1 MTDAA
6 LGGLQI
12 ALTGFALMAVVS
24 MLCAGLI
31 KLIVIGLARSQRA
44 KRAPAPEF
52 VMPVRDDRSAVAA
65 AIAAA
70 VHVALPR
77 HRILRIDPARQSA
90 DWTREARARQHGAHA
105 PRR

>member
-1 MTDAA
+1 MTDATLAA
-6 LGGLQI
+6 LRI

-31 KLIVIGLARSQRA
+31 RLIVIGLARSRRE
-44 KRAPAPEF
+44 KPAPAPEF
-52 VMPVRDDRSAVAA
+52 VMPVRDDRAAIAA

-77 HRILRIDPARQSA
+77 HRVLRIDPAQGA
-90 DWTREARARQHGAHA
+90 DWNRESRTRLHGAHR